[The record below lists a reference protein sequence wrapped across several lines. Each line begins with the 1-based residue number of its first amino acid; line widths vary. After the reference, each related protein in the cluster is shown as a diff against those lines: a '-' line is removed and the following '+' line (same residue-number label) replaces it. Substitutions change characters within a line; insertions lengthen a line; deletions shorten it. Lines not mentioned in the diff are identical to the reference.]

1 MQSERLAPNNVEVV
15 HVGTVMHKG
24 VIGCKPSTP
33 LDEVIRI
40 VADTN
45 VQVLVV
51 TGPDEEALGIISQM
65 DLLKFYGHDH
75 KGLKARDVM
84 SGPVI
89 AVPPEMT
96 LQDAIRI
103 MVDQCIQHLVVSAH
117 GDVGLRALGV
127 LTTGHIIKE
136 MRGSKWMWYF
146 SPQP

>member
-1 MQSERLAPNNVEVV
+1 MLSERLAPVTTEVV

-40 VADTN
+40 MADTN

-51 TGPDEEALGIISQM
+51 TGPDEEALGTISQM
-65 DLLKFYGHDH
+65 DLLEFYGQDH

-84 SGPVI
+84 SGNVLAI
-89 AVPPEMT
+89 PPDMT
-96 LQDAIRI
+96 LQDAIKI
-103 MVDQCIQHLVVSAH
+103 MMEHCISHLVVSER

-146 SPQP
+146 SPEP

>member
-1 MQSERLAPNNVEVV
+1 MVSERLASSTVEVA
-15 HVGTVMHKG
+15 HVGSVMHRG

-40 VADTN
+40 MADTN

-51 TGPDEEALGIISQM
+51 TGPDEEALGTISQI
-65 DLLKFYGHDH
+65 DLLAFYGQDH

-84 SGPVI
+84 SGKVI
-89 AVPPEMT
+89 AIPPEMT
-96 LQDAIRI
+96 LQEAIRI
-103 MVDQCIQHLVVSAH
+103 MMERCISHLVVSEH

-146 SPQP
+146 SPEP

>member
-1 MQSERLAPNNVEVV
+1 MPSEGLAPNAVEVV

-40 VADTN
+40 MADTN

-51 TGPDEEALGIISQM
+51 TGPEEEALGTISQM
-65 DLLKFYGHDH
+65 DLLSFYGQDH

-84 SGPVI
+84 SGKVI
-89 AVPPEMT
+89 AVPPEMP
-96 LQDAIRI
+96 LQEAIQI
-103 MVDQCIQHLVVSAH
+103 MMDRCISHLVVSVH

-146 SPQP
+146 SPEP

>member
-1 MQSERLAPNNVEVV
+1 MSSERLAPTATEVI
-15 HVGTVMHKG
+15 HVGTIMHKG
-24 VIGCKPSTP
+24 VIGCKPSTS

-40 VADTN
+40 MADTN

-51 TGPDEEALGIISQM
+51 TGPDEEALGTISQM
-65 DLLKFYGHDH
+65 DLLAFYGQDH

-84 SGPVI
+84 SGKVL
-89 AVPPEMT
+89 AVPPELT
-96 LQDAIRI
+96 LQEAIQI
-103 MVDQCIQHLVVSAH
+103 MMERCIAHLVVSEH

-146 SPQP
+146 SPEP

>member
-1 MQSERLAPNNVEVV
+1 MMSERLDPNNVEVV

-40 VADTN
+40 MADTN

-51 TGPDEEALGIISQM
+51 TGPDEEALGTVSQM
-65 DLLKFYGHDH
+65 DLLSYYGQDH

-84 SGPVI
+84 SGKVI
-89 AVPPEMT
+89 AVPPELT
-96 LQDAIRI
+96 LQEAIQI
-103 MVDQCIQHLVVSAH
+103 MVERSISHLVVSVH
-117 GDVGLRALGV
+117 GDAGLRALGV

-146 SPQP
+146 SPEP